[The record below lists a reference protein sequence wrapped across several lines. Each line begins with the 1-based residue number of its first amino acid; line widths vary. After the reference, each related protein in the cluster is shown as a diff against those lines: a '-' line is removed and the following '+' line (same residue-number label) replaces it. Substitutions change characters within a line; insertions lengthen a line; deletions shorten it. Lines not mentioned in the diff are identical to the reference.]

1 MLCVILHVD
10 NVTLAWSFGLRNL
23 HVPGTFLPLSGMPY
37 DMARN
42 QGVHAMLSN
51 GFEYVF
57 MLDSDVIPPNDAVL
71 RLLNHNVPIV
81 SGMYCRR
88 SPPHG
93 VPVAIKDGKWITEL
107 PGPGRNPIMEVDVV
121 GAGCLLVH
129 RSVFETMPPSRAG
142 KKWFDWRVDSP
153 ELFPQGEAMSE
164 DFTWCLNARR
174 AGYKVLLDTSI
185 RCRHVGYSQADFG
198 SMLPLETRAN
208 T

>member
-23 HVPGTFLPLSGMPY
+23 RVPGTFLPLAGMPF
-37 DMARN
+37 DHARN
-42 QGVHAMLSN
+42 AGVKAMLDN
-51 GFEYVF
+51 GFDYVF
-57 MLDSDVIPPNDAVL
+57 FLDSDVIPPNDAVL
-71 RLLNHNVPIV
+71 RLLNHNTPIV

-93 VPVAIKDGKWITEL
+93 VPVAIKDGKWLTEL
-107 PGPGRNPIMEVDVV
+107 PGPGRSPLVEVEVV

-142 KKWFDWRVDSP
+142 KAWFDWRVDSP

-164 DFTWCLNARR
+164 DFTWCLNARK

-198 SMLPLETRAN
+198 TMLPLETGAN